1 LRRRQKN
8 LEHSRYKLYIDKISL
23 SEQEGGMRRR
33 QFVFTESVF
42 LLFFLKLPK
51 VVYLDGA
58 GA

>member
-42 LLFFLKLPK
+42 FFFFK
-51 VVYLDGA
+51 A
-58 GA
+58 A